1 MNNQVVKGLLEDFV
15 ADVSRGLISFHNE
28 ASLQMHLACFLKNK
42 LMLTKYNV
50 EVEVDIND
58 AFKIEDYTTKC
69 GKSKIDVVIFDG
81 YDIEHSSE
89 KYAIELKYPRNK
101 QYPEQMFKFI
111 QDIAF
116 MEEAQGAWLFG
127 CVKPFDG
134 SFCLTFADDSNFYQ
148 WPPKDRTRLL
158 IYNYFREPVQQIPHI
173 VQEPCNSK
181 NSKIPNQFIIEGH
194 YPIKWLP
201 VGNTSTSTLKYYLI
215 NIQKPMTLNCLISAI
230 RLRRTGL
237 NQVPQLP
244 GCYRWWFRLDG
255 ATELLKNVPNIDWT
269 KIQTI
274 NINNQTYYAL
284 YFGETVN
291 LLDRLK
297 MHINGTVNGSTLR
310 KTISAL
316 LGCVPG
322 KDVNAFI
329 DEYCYVD
336 FEETESSEKAEEI
349 ETYELSQ
356 NYYPLNLDKNKVV
369 DKNALKYISEKR
381 AECAANRE
389 ESKPEIK
396 TQSKE

>member
-1 MNNQVVKGLLEDFV
+1 MNNQVVKGLLEAFI

-28 ASLQMHLACFLKNK
+28 ASLQMHLVCFLKNK
-42 LMLTKYNV
+42 LTLTKYNV

-69 GKSKIDVVIFDG
+69 GKSKIDVVIYDG

-89 KYAIELKYPRNK
+89 KYAIELKYPRS
-101 QYPEQMFKFI
+101 QYTLQCYKFI

-116 MEEAQGAWLFG
+116 MEESQGMWHAG
-127 CVKPFDG
+127 ITNPFDG
-134 SFCLTFADDSNFYQ
+134 SFCLTFVDQNFFTNNVAH
-148 WPPKDRTRLL
+148 P
-158 IYNYFREPVQQIPHI
+158 IYDYFRPIGGVKTIQGRILRSTG
-173 VQEPCNSK
+173 NSK
-181 NSKIPNQFIIEGH
+181 PPFIEIAGSYKIDWQPA
-194 YPIKWLP
+194 
-201 VGNTSTSTLKYYLI
+201 TSTLKYYLI
-215 NIQKPMTLNCLISAI
+215 NIQKPMTLNRLISAI
-230 RLRRTGL
+230 RLRKTGL

-255 ATELLKNVPNIDWT
+255 SEVLLKNVPNIDWT

-316 LGCVPG
+316 LGCVPE
-322 KDVNAFI
+322 KDINDFV
-329 DEYCYVD
+329 DEYCYVN
-336 FEETESSEKAEEI
+336 FEEM
-349 ETYELSQ
+349 ELW
-356 NYYPLNLDKNKVV
+356 
-369 DKNALKYISEKR
+369 A
-381 AECAANRE
+381 
-389 ESKPEIK
+389 
-396 TQSKE
+396 

>member
-89 KYAIELKYPRNK
+89 KYAIELKYPRS
-101 QYPEQMFKFI
+101 QVPEQMYKFI

-116 MEEAQGAWLFG
+116 MEEALGPWIFNAA
-127 CVKPFDG
+127 KPFNG
-134 SFCLTFADDSNFYQ
+134 TFCLTFADNKDFYKATSEQ
-148 WPPKDRTRLL
+148 EPHS
-158 IYNYFREPVQQIPHI
+158 IYSYFRPVNGKTDTINGTIIKPTQASGNPTQID
-173 VQEPCNSK
+173 VL
-181 NSKIPNQFIIEGH
+181 GH
-194 YPIKWLP
+194 YNIDWNPK
-201 VGNTSTSTLKYYLI
+201 SSSSLKYYLI

-255 ATELLKNVPNIDWT
+255 AIELLKNVPNIDWT

-274 NINNQTYYAL
+274 NINNLTYYAL
-284 YFGETVN
+284 YIGIAEKTKTSN
-291 LLDRLK
+291 LCERLK
-297 MHINGTVNGSTLR
+297 KHIKGSVDNSSLR

-316 LGCVPG
+316 LGCVPE
-322 KDVNAFI
+322 KDISDFI

-336 FEETESSEKAEEI
+336 FEEMESGEKAEEI

-356 NYYPLNLDKNKVV
+356 NYYPLNYNKNKVV
-369 DKNALKYISEKR
+369 DKNALEYIKKQRE
-381 AECAANRE
+381 ECAAKRDEN
-389 ESKPEIK
+389 KQKTK
-396 TQSKE
+396 TQTK